1 MVNDELVLTTIKAS
15 SVNNTELVTDV
26 TLTNGELVITKS
38 IFANSQNIE
47 SALVNINFEWGK
59 KNDRK
64 NN

>member
-15 SVNNTELVTDV
+15 SVNNTELVTDI

-47 SALVNINFEWGK
+47 SALVNINFE
-59 KNDRK
+59 
-64 NN
+64 